1 VGKKLGEDFMI
12 HGSIV
17 AIVTPF
23 DKDGFIDYGKLEELI
38 EFHISS
44 GTHGIV
50 PVGTTGESPTL
61 SHIEH
66 EQVIE
71 FTVRTVRKRIPV
83 IAGTGS
89 NCTNEALLLTRF
101 AERAGADAALV
112 VTPYYNKPTQ
122 EGIYTHF
129 CTIAGMTSLPLILYN
144 VPGRTVV
151 NIEPDTMER
160 LFCEH
165 ENIIGIKEA
174 SGSIE
179 QASRMIFLCGE
190 ELILLSGD
198 DAVNYPLL
206 AVGGKGFISVTANI
220 VPKDVADMYNSFVS
234 GEFKRSKELHYK
246 LLPLNIAL
254 FLESNPI
261 PVKAALALMGKISPE
276 IRPPLYKL
284 SGKNLLELKKAL
296 KRYRLKTIKID

>member
-1 VGKKLGEDFMI
+1 MEKQLI

-23 DKDGFIDYGKLEELI
+23 SDGGVDYGKLEELI
-38 EFHISS
+38 EFQIES

-61 SHIEH
+61 SHAEH
-66 EQVIE
+66 EEVIK
-71 FTVRTVRKRIPV
+71 FTVETVRERIPV
-83 IAGTGS
+83 VAGTGS
-89 NCTNEALLLTRF
+89 NSTEEALRLTKF

-122 EGIYTHF
+122 EGIYRHF
-129 CTIAGMTSLPLILYN
+129 LTLAERTSLPLILYN

-151 NIEPDTMER
+151 NIEPETVAK
-160 LFCEH
+160 LFYEC

-174 SGSIE
+174 SGSLE
-179 QASRMIFLCGE
+179 QASRIIHLCGE

-220 VPKDVADMYNSFVS
+220 APADVSEMYNSFA
-234 GEFKRSKELHYK
+234 GRSFGRAKELHYR
-246 LLPLNIAL
+246 LLPLSRAL
-254 FLESNPI
+254 FVESNPI
-261 PVKAALALMGKISPE
+261 PVKAALALMGKIDPE
-276 IRPPLYKL
+276 IRPPLYEL
-284 SGKNLLELKKAL
+284 SGKKLRKL
-296 KRYRLKTIKID
+296 KRELDTYGIK